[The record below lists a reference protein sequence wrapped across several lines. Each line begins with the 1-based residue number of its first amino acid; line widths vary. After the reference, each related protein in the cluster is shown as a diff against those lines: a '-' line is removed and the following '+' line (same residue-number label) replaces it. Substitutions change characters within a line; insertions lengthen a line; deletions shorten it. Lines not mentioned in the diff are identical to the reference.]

1 MRGQAFVV
9 FEEISAATAAMRALV
24 GEEFYGR
31 PLVSAGS
38 DVHWCQAARWESGVR
53 GLRIAGTGEALRRK
67 SGKNEGAAA
76 VKNTAYRGRSYR
88 CFSYS

>member
-31 PLVSAGS
+31 PLVSV
-38 DVHWCQAARWESGVR
+38 DVLFLYFPFLSVCLELLS
-53 GLRIAGTGEALRRK
+53 RR
-67 SGKNEGAAA
+67 SPERL
-76 VKNTAYRGRSYR
+76 V
-88 CFSYS
+88 

>member
-31 PLVSAGS
+31 PLVSAGFE
-38 DVHWCQAARWESGVR
+38 VHSWRASTMGVGCMESACWSERSLDIG
-53 GLRIAGTGEALRRK
+53 
-67 SGKNEGAAA
+67 NA
-76 VKNTAYRGRSYR
+76 VNSRA
-88 CFSYS
+88 